1 MFKCV
6 LPLTDQ
12 LLTFLQAHPLLFL
25 ALALA
30 SVALIANEIHGTVQ
44 GGKRLAP
51 KDAVRLINDRD
62 ALVIDVRPATDFK
75 KGHLLNAIN
84 LPLAKLAERAA
95 EIGKD
100 KARPVIVYCA
110 LGSSQSEA
118 AAQLRKLGHA
128 EVYLL
133 RGGMNGWLS
142 ASLPVTAK

>member
-1 MFKCV
+1 LFNV
-6 LPLTDQ
+6 RPPLTDQ
-12 LLTFLQAHPLLFL
+12 LLTFVQAHLLLFL

-30 SVALIANEIHGTVQ
+30 STALIANEIHGNLQ

-62 ALVIDVRPATDFK
+62 ALVVDVRAPADFK
-75 KGHLLNAIN
+75 KGHLINALN
-84 LPLAKLAERAA
+84 LPLAKFAERAA

-110 LGSSQSEA
+110 LGSSQVDA
-118 AAQLRKLGHA
+118 AAKLRKLGHG

-133 RGGMNGWLS
+133 RGGLNGWLN
-142 ASLPVTAK
+142 ASLPVTTK